1 MFQQNEMV
9 DVNQLVALN
18 DQLRKNADAIK
29 KSAVGYQSFSA
40 GDGSLS
46 PIVPQSI
53 EQTLA
58 NASFAM
64 KDIVMWNLIPKISVT
79 NTYHEYAV
87 INEHGQDLD
96 PFISEGGG
104 AASDFGTTNAQ
115 YERKF
120 VKIKYMA
127 ERRSISDVGTLVGI
141 LGSNPNGLAE
151 ETERGTMSLL
161 RKVENQLFHGSE
173 LINPQGFDGL
183 IEQISR
189 DTSSSYSAAAGGRT
203 LSANTS
209 NLAGD
214 ILTPGYLHNVLGE
227 LAGLERFGKSDFIM
241 VDPKVYASLI
251 KASNNA
257 GRHDSMMLVN
267 LLDQGVQTFG
277 AGPKIHI
284 MGPFGPV
291 PVMMAPFLNHQSSPP
306 SAKSADGI
314 TLPAAGFVLS
324 AVAQASQFAGA
335 GDPAEAVHKGDFKY
349 KIVAVSAKGYSNALD
364 CGAAVTLDNSVVARL
379 TMSAA
384 CATACTAGDV
394 LYFKIYRSAP
404 GLDADYKLVA
414 EVPASQFKV
423 GNVSTGAFANG
434 ETWDDYGTVIRDT
447 SSVIVGQTDSIEFAR
462 LLDFLRRPVAELG
475 AAKNFLLML
484 FGSAVVKTPKK
495 NWVIRNVD
503 GKISL

>member
-1 MFQQNEMV
+1 MFEQNQMV
-9 DVNQLVALN
+9 DINQLVALN

-64 KDIVMWNLIPKISVT
+64 KDIVMWNLIPKVAVT

-173 LINPQGFDGL
+173 LINSQGFDGI
-183 IEQISR
+183 IEQISK
-189 DTSSSYSAAAGGRT
+189 DTSAAAWSDATAGR
-203 LSANTS
+203 AFS
-209 NLAGD
+209 NNQSDLAGD
-214 ILTPGYLHNVLGE
+214 TLTPEYLHQVLGE
-227 LAGLERFGKSDFIM
+227 LSGLDRFGKSDFIM
-241 VDPKVYASLI
+241 VDPKVYSDLI
-251 KASNNA
+251 KRSSQD
-257 GRHDSMMLVN
+257 GRHDSLMLVN

-291 PVMMAPFLNHQSSPP
+291 PVIMAPFLNKQSTPP
-306 SAKSADGI
+306 SAKSADGP
-314 TLPAAGFVLS
+314 TLTAANFALS
-324 AVAQASQFAGA
+324 SDAVASSFGA
-335 GDPAEAVHKGDFKY
+335 VGENKGHDGEFK
-349 KIVAVSAKGYSNALD
+349 
-364 CGAAVTLDNSVVARL
+364 
-379 TMSAA
+379 
-384 CATACTAGDV
+384 
-394 LYFKIYRSAP
+394 
-404 GLDADYKLVA
+404 YKLVA
-414 EVPASQFKV
+414 VSDKGHSAAIQATGAAVQLDEDHAAKIIISAAGVTELGAAKYVRLYRSLADVDAGYKLVLEVPVSAFTAGAGGSKV
-423 GNVSTGAFANG
+423 VY
-434 ETWDDYGTVIRDT
+434 DYGVNRNDC
-447 SSVIVGQTDSIEFAR
+447 SSVIVGQTDSMEFAR

-484 FGSAVVKTPKK
+484 FGAAAVKTPKK
-495 NWVIRNVD
+495 NWVIRNVG
-503 GKISL
+503 GKITLN